1 MNRINEEMQNHANAI
16 RELSEK
22 LMRANKELVEAGG
35 QPQPGGP
42 RMMMF
47 QGQGGPGI
55 FSFEK
60 RFEFGGPAG
69 GPGGPRGPM
78 GQAGPGGPGTGP
90 GAGPDASRRLENL
103 ERRLDEVM
111 KRLEQMNRDKR

>member
-1 MNRINEEMQNHANAI
+1 VNRINEEMQNHANAI

-47 QGQGGPGI
+47 QGQGGPGV

-60 RFEFGGPAG
+60 RFEFGGQ
-69 GPGGPRGPM
+69 GGPRGPM
-78 GQAGPGGPGTGP
+78 GQPGGPGAGAP
-90 GAGPDASRRLENL
+90 GAGPDAARRLENL

-111 KRLEQMNRDKR
+111 KRLEQMNRGNR